1 MSPRPLTRFGLYGN
15 VMKVGMVEC
24 VRSVLAFLCEQGA
37 TVLLEDE
44 VARQLPPEAA
54 CDAWRSADREAI
66 ARESEVIVTFG
77 GDGTILN
84 AIRTTLPYGTPILGV
99 NLGKLG
105 FLADIRTGDVL
116 GALEHLLAG
125 RYRIEE
131 RMTLAGTIEGCD
143 TPLAALNDIVIGKS
157 GIARV
162 VTIDMWVNGY
172 FLATLMAD
180 GVILA
185 TPTGST
191 AYSLATG
198 GPIVVPSTNVI
209 IISPISAHTLTA
221 RPIVIP
227 GDSVVELRVTAQ
239 EGDVMVMTD
248 GEVLP
253 LPHQTM
259 ALHVQRG
266 ERPVRLI
273 KDLASDY
280 FEMLRTKLSWAHD
293 ARLRHHPTP

>member
-1 MSPRPLTRFGLYGN
+1 MSPLPLTRFGLYGN

-24 VRSVLAFLCEQGA
+24 VRSVLAFLCERGA
-37 TVLLEDE
+37 TVLLDDE

-54 CDAWRSADREAI
+54 CDAWRPADREAI
-66 ARESEVIVTFG
+66 ARECEVIVTFG

-99 NLGKLG
+99 HLGQLG

-253 LPHQTM
+253 LPHQSM

-266 ERPVRLI
+266 ERSVRLI

-280 FEMLRTKLSWAHD
+280 FDMLRTKLSWAHD
-293 ARLRHHPTP
+293 ARLRHHPSP

>member
-1 MSPRPLTRFGLYGN
+1 MSPAPLTRIGLYGN
-15 VMKVGMVEC
+15 TQKVGMVEC
-24 VRSVLAFLCEQGA
+24 VRTVLAFLCAKGA
-37 TVLLEDE
+37 TVLLEDD

-54 CDAWRSADREAI
+54 CDAWRVADRDTI
-66 ARESEVIVTFG
+66 ARGSDVIVTFG

-84 AIRTTLPYGTPILGV
+84 AIRTTLPHGTPILGV

-116 GALEHLLAG
+116 AALEHLLAG
-125 RYRIEE
+125 RYRIED
-131 RMTLAGTIEGCD
+131 RMTLAGTIEGGEAAL
-143 TPLAALNDIVIGKS
+143 TALNDIVIGKG

-198 GPIVVPSTNVI
+198 GPIVVPSSNVI

-221 RPIVIP
+221 RPIIIP
-227 GDSVVELRVTAQ
+227 GDSIVELRVTAQ

-253 LPHQTM
+253 QPRHVVS
-259 ALHVQRG
+259 LHVQRG
-266 ERPVRLI
+266 ARDVRLI
-273 KDLASDY
+273 KDVGSDY

-293 ARLRHHPTP
+293 ARLVKNSSN

>member
-1 MSPRPLTRFGLYGN
+1 MNPSPLTRFGLYGN
-15 VMKVGMVEC
+15 VMKVGMAEC
-24 VRSVLAFLCEQGA
+24 VRSVLAFLCERGA

-54 CDAWRSADREAI
+54 CDAWRAADRDTI

-84 AIRTTLPYGTPILGV
+84 AIRTTLPHGTPILGV

-105 FLADIRTGDVL
+105 FLADIRTGEVL

-143 TPLAALNDIVIGKS
+143 TPLAGLNDIVIGKS

-227 GDSVVELRVTAQ
+227 GDSIVELRATAL

-253 LPHQTM
+253 LPQQTV

-293 ARLRHHPTP
+293 ARLHFHTST